1 MNIELCNETKIVISI
16 QDSLY
21 SSAVIHKCFYWY
33 SSKFDIDIT
42 KKENSFIVTIMNIP
56 ADLDREALLSTIR
69 KNLIDFNTREI
80 INKETS
86 DIRTL
91 LVAKAFANED
101 DFEEPPMGLL
111 DDTVGFSPFDFK

>member
-1 MNIELCNETKIVISI
+1 MNVELCHEAKIVISI

-42 KKENSFIVTIMNIP
+42 KKENSFIVNVTNIP
-56 ADLDREALLSTIR
+56 TEFDKQSFLSTIR

-80 INKETS
+80 INKETK